1 MHSKLKTVTG
11 VLSDSIF
18 CRNCQSWIQL
28 SCLSKHCIWW
38 LLFRNKKCWPLTF
51 LFLFYS
57 YNTWVCVHNGGLGYI
72 SISYHN
78 SNLIQRGK
86 FCQVARR
93 GSSDRQD
100 AISFKFVLMFHVWQW
115 DWSKSWWGYY
125 CDDNFLL
132 YTLPVKGK
140 KNPCFINCTL
150 FTFWMKL
157 SYWTQKMHKTYL
169 VSFWECNGDT
179 SVQAKGFREEQSGS

>member
-72 SISYHN
+72 SISYHITVTWCKEAD
-78 SNLIQRGK
+78 SVRLLGVDHQIDKMQ
-86 FCQVARR
+86 
-93 GSSDRQD
+93 
-100 AISFKFVLMFHVWQW
+100 SFMFVLMIRVWQW
-115 DWSKSWWGYY
+115 DWSKSWWSYY

-140 KNPCFINCTL
+140 KNLCFINCTL

-157 SYWTQKMHKTYL
+157 SYWTQKMHKTL
-169 VSFWECNGDT
+169 PCQLLRVQSL
-179 SVQAKGFREEQSGS
+179 QAKGFREEQSGS

>member
-1 MHSKLKTVTG
+1 MNLHSKLKTVTG

-78 SNLIQRGK
+78 SNLIQKGR
-86 FCQVARR
+86 FCQVARC

-100 AISFKFVLMFHVWQW
+100 AKLQVVLMIRVWQW

-157 SYWTQKMHKTYL
+157 SYWTQKMHKTL
-169 VSFWECNGDT
+169 PCQLLREQSL
-179 SVQAKGFREEQSGS
+179 QAKGFREEQSGS

>member
-1 MHSKLKTVTG
+1 MHFFFGLYFWHFYNLNLKKKKNYFKHHGHSGLNLHSKLKTVTG

-78 SNLIQRGK
+78 SNLMQRGR

-100 AISFKFVLMFHVWQW
+100 AKLQVCSYDPCLAMRLILILMRLLL
-115 DWSKSWWGYY
+115 WW
-125 CDDNFLL
+125 
-132 YTLPVKGK
+132 
-140 KNPCFINCTL
+140 
-150 FTFWMKL
+150 
-157 SYWTQKMHKTYL
+157 
-169 VSFWECNGDT
+169 
-179 SVQAKGFREEQSGS
+179 

>member
-1 MHSKLKTVTG
+1 MGIWILSVQSIKYVLCKRLFFKNCTFFLVYIFDIFIIWIKKKKINFKHHGHSGLNLHSKLKTVTG

-100 AISFKFVLMFHVWQW
+100 AKLQVCSYDPCLAMRLIQILMRLLL
-115 DWSKSWWGYY
+115 WW
-125 CDDNFLL
+125 
-132 YTLPVKGK
+132 
-140 KNPCFINCTL
+140 
-150 FTFWMKL
+150 
-157 SYWTQKMHKTYL
+157 
-169 VSFWECNGDT
+169 
-179 SVQAKGFREEQSGS
+179 